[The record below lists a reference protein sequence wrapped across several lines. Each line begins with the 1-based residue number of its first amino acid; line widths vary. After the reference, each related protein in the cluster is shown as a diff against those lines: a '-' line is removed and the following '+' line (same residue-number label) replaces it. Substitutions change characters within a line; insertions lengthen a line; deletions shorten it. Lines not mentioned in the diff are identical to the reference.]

1 MTSGTT
7 DPKLKKALPQ
17 AIANKNL
24 VKGKPAPEENPDTAS
39 AFKAPLMLR
48 TNFYRDNYRRLIYFC
63 LLLSFGIIGLIGWI
77 AYERT
82 HKPAVTYFATTS
94 QGKLTKLTPMNQ
106 PNLTTAALTK
116 WVTRAVTTSYNFN
129 FGNYDVALRDAKIFF
144 TEAGYQ
150 HFMNALSASKTLDTV
165 KEKNLVVFAIAPQ
178 PAVVIKEGPTAD
190 GIYAWQVQLPLLLTY
205 QSASDQIKQNVMLT
219 ILVARR
225 PTIESPEG
233 IGIAAISQ
241 REIT

>member
-7 DPKLKKALPQ
+7 DPKLKQNLPQ
-17 AIANKNL
+17 ASANKKL
-24 VKGKPAPEENPDTAS
+24 VKGKHALEENPESAS
-39 AFKAPLMLR
+39 AFRAPLMLR

-63 LLLSFGIIGLIGWI
+63 LLLCFGIIGLIAWI
-77 AYERT
+77 AWERT
-82 HKPAVTYFATTS
+82 HKPVVTYFATTN

-106 PNLTTAALTK
+106 PNLTNSALTK
-116 WVTRAVTTSYNFN
+116 WVTHAVTTSYNFN
-129 FGNYDVALRDAKIFF
+129 FGNYDVALNDAKVFF

-150 HFMNALSASKTLDTV
+150 HFMNALKAARTLDTV
-165 KEKNLVVFAIAPQ
+165 KEKNLVVFAVAPQ

-205 QSASDQIKQNVMLT
+205 QSASDQIKQNVILT

-233 IGIAAISQ
+233 IGIASISL
-241 REIT
+241 REIQ